1 MTEKAYFSW
10 SSGKDSALALY
21 TAMISGE
28 YDVMALFS
36 VVKAVDKR
44 LAMHEV
50 GEGLLRR
57 QAAALGLPFRPFYID
72 TTWTDEEYEA
82 NMAIEANSFKAQGI
96 GTALFG
102 DLYLDG
108 LRRVR
113 EAKCRVNG
121 IKAVFPLW
129 GVSTDKVM
137 SDFITLG
144 FKAVV
149 TCVDSSVLDES
160 FVGRVIDWDFIADYP
175 AGADICGENGEY
187 HSFVF
192 DGPVFKCPV
201 AFSTNGTYIREYVND
216 GGSSISRYC
225 YLNLE

>member
-1 MTEKAYFSW
+1 MAEKAYFSW

-21 TAMISGE
+21 KAVTSGE
-28 YDVMALFS
+28 YDVRALFS
-36 VVKAVDKR
+36 VVKVGDKR

-50 GEGLLRR
+50 EEGLLRR
-57 QAAALGLPFRPFYID
+57 QAEAAGIPFRPFYID

-113 EAKCRVNG
+113 EAKCRANG

-129 GVSTDKVM
+129 GISTDKVM
-137 SDFITLG
+137 PDFIALG
-144 FKAVV
+144 FKAIV
-149 TCVDSSVLDES
+149 TCVDCSVLDES
-160 FVGRVIDWDFIADYP
+160 FVGRIIDKDFIADYP
-175 AGADICGENGEY
+175 ASADICGENGEY

-192 DGPVFKCPV
+192 DGPVFKRPV
-201 AFSTNGTYIREYVND
+201 DFSANGTYIREFVND
-216 GGSSISRYC
+216 GGCSISRYC
-225 YLNLE
+225 YLNLD